1 MNMRTVE
8 ACEVIQQ
15 TAPDA
20 VYVTTMGA
28 MNGMDKLEVD
38 VLSVACVPLM
48 GGAASLGL
56 GIALAR
62 PDKTVLV
69 LDGDASLLMELGG
82 LVTVA
87 QAGPANFVHVVF
99 NNSIQFSGLGN
110 LETPG
115 NAVADFPA
123 LAKAAGYRAVRRFA
137 SIDELTQ
144 QLPGIL
150 AGPAP
155 AFIELAVESEVPKLG
170 TDFPAVE
177 MTDARFTRMGDELRR
192 VRAALTS
199 I

>member
-1 MNMRTVE
+1 MNMKTIE
-8 ACEVIQQ
+8 ACKVIQQ

-20 VYVTTMGA
+20 IYVTTMGA

-87 QAGPANFVHVVF
+87 QAAPQNFVHVVF

-115 NAVADFPA
+115 SAVADFPA
-123 LAKAAGYRAVRRFA
+123 MAKAAGYRATWRF
-137 SIDELTQ
+137 SNVDELTR

-155 AFIELAVESEVPKLG
+155 AFIELAVESEVPRLG

-192 VRAALTS
+192 IRAALAGA
-199 I
+199 